1 MWFVSKVK
9 LLLDVVED
17 MEDLAQC
24 LKAAADKFCHLAGSI
39 KTVAQAIRD
48 GDSKPTSLP
57 VPKTADPPAP
67 KQKQWAIEEVRDV
80 LRPRIKAAGRDAVQ
94 DILRKYGSHLL
105 TEIDPVHYN
114 AIVADA
120 KELISDEE
128 LEAFQKKGKVN

>member
-1 MWFVSKVK
+1 MSKIK

-17 MEDLAQC
+17 MDDLAQC
-24 LKAAADKFCHLAGSI
+24 LKVAADKYCHLAGSI

-48 GDSKPTSLP
+48 EDSKTASLP
-57 VPKTADPPAP
+57 APKVADPPGP
-67 KQKQWAIEEVRDV
+67 KQKPLAIEAVRDV

>member
-1 MWFVSKVK
+1 MSKIK
-9 LLLDVVED
+9 RLLDVVED
-17 MEDLAQC
+17 MDDLAQC

-48 GDSKPTSLP
+48 GDSKTASL
-57 VPKTADPPAP
+57 PAP
-67 KQKQWAIEEVRDV
+67 KVADSPGPKQKPLAIEEVRDV
-80 LRPRIKAAGRDAVQ
+80 LRPRIKAADRDAVQ

>member
-1 MWFVSKVK
+1 MSKIK

-17 MEDLAQC
+17 MDGLAQC

-48 GDSKPTSLP
+48 GDSKPASL
-57 VPKTADPPAP
+57 PAP
-67 KQKQWAIEEVRDV
+67 KATDSPKQKPLAVEDVRDV
-80 LRPRIKAAGRDAVQ
+80 LRPRIPVAGRDAVQ

-105 TEIDPVHYN
+105 TEIDPVHYA

-120 KELISDEE
+120 KTLVPDEK
-128 LEAFQKKGKVN
+128 LPKKKEAADAA

>member
-1 MWFVSKVK
+1 MGKVK

-17 MEDLAQC
+17 MDDLAQC
-24 LKAAADKFCHLAGSI
+24 LKVAADKFCHLAGSI

-48 GDSKPTSLP
+48 GDSKTASL
-57 VPKTADPPAP
+57 PAP
-67 KQKQWAIEEVRDV
+67 KVADSPGPKQRPLAIEEVREV
-80 LRPRIKAAGRDAVQ
+80 LRPRIKAADRDAVQ

-128 LEAFQKKGKVN
+128 LEAFQKKGKVD

>member
-1 MWFVSKVK
+1 MGKVK

-17 MEDLAQC
+17 MDDLAQC
-24 LKAAADKFCHLAGSI
+24 LKVAADKFCHLAGSI

-48 GDSKPTSLP
+48 GDSKPASL
-57 VPKTADPPAP
+57 PAP
-67 KQKQWAIEEVRDV
+67 KAIDPPKPKQKPLAIEEVRDV

>member
-1 MWFVSKVK
+1 MSKIK
-9 LLLDVVED
+9 RLLDVVED
-17 MEDLAQC
+17 MDDLAQC

-48 GDSKPTSLP
+48 GDG
-57 VPKTADPPAP
+57 KTASLPAP
-67 KQKQWAIEEVRDV
+67 KVADSPGPKQKPLAIEEVRDV

>member
-1 MWFVSKVK
+1 MGKVK

-17 MEDLAQC
+17 MDDLAQC
-24 LKAAADKFCHLAGSI
+24 LKVAADKFCHLAGSI
-39 KTVAQAIRD
+39 KTVAQGIRD
-48 GDSKPTSLP
+48 GDSKPATI
-57 VPKTADPPAP
+57 PAP
-67 KQKQWAIEEVRDV
+67 KTTDPPKVKQKPLTIEEVRDV

-105 TEIDPVHYN
+105 TEIDPAHYT

-128 LEAFQKKGKVN
+128 LAEFQKKGKVD